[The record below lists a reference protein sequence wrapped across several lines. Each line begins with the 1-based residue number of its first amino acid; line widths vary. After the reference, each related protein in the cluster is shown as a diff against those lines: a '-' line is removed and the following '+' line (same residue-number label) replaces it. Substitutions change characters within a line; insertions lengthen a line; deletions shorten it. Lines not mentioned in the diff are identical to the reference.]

1 MNKKSILLILGL
13 FFDLIGMASY
23 LVPGFGE
30 LIDFIWAPISGLA
43 MFIMYKGL
51 KGAVGGVFGAVEEIL
66 PGLDFIPSFTLMWF
80 YTYYIQKTEEVI
92 EIKN

>member
-51 KGAVGGVFGAVEEIL
+51 KGAVGGVFGVVEEIL